1 MFKWPEKLLLLAL
14 VAWMTFM
21 FHTFRESIDL
31 LESDLATRHFR
42 MEEQAKVEALWKEA
56 IKRCLA
62 D

>member
-1 MFKWPEKLLLLAL
+1 MFRWPEKLLLLVL

-21 FHTFRESIDL
+21 FHPIRESIDL
-31 LESDLATRHFR
+31 LESDLAAQHSR
-42 MEEQAKVEALWKEA
+42 MEEQAKVEALWEEA